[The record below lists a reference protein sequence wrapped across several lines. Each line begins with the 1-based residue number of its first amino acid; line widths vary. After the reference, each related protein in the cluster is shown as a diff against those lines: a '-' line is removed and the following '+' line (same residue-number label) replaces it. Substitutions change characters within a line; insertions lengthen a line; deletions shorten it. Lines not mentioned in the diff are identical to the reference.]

1 MTESLKGYLLNIKL
15 TINNNDK
22 PQDAPMSQSV
32 LNHNTNPQLPHQA
45 MLEWAEKK
53 PNDVFLRQIKNR
65 QFVDYTF
72 SEVVDKALR
81 LVTSLQELGVKPKDR
96 VALISKN
103 CAEWFITDLALMLGD
118 FVSVPIFPT
127 AGLETI
133 EHCLTHSESKILIV
147 GKLDDVNATQKAME
161 NLPEINTIAFNYD
174 SAAKCQYQFDELIQQ
189 YQPSEFRP
197 EHNDNTLMSIVYTS
211 GTSGLPKGA
220 MLTFGG
226 FSHSSKHLINHI
238 GIQAGDRLFSYL
250 PLAHITERVYILGSA
265 FFGGIQ
271 TAFPESLDTFIDDVK
286 MHRPTLFISVPR
298 LWTVFQQRIQDKL
311 PQKKLNIL
319 LKIPFVNGLIK
330 RKLADGLGL
339 DQARVLGCGSAP
351 VSAGLLKWYE
361 SIGLNITEAWGMTET
376 FAYST
381 LNYPYRSDKVGSV
394 GSAGPGVELKIANDE
409 EILVRGDGLFAGYY
423 KNDEAT
429 EESFNNEG
437 WLHTGDIGSIDS
449 EGYLTI
455 QGRKKDTFKTAKGK
469 FVAPVPIEKRIFD
482 LSNLEMMCLIGSGL
496 PGPILLAIP
505 HAYPNFDQARYER
518 TALRNL
524 ETINSG
530 LESHEK
536 LKGILMIKEPWSIE
550 NGILTP
556 TLKIKRH
563 ILEKKYH
570 EFASSWPKDKKI
582 IWE

>member
-1 MTESLKGYLLNIKL
+1 
-15 TINNNDK
+15 
-22 PQDAPMSQSV
+22 MSQSV
-32 LNHNTNPQLPHQA
+32 FDHKQNPSLPHEAILQ
-45 MLEWAEKK
+45 WAEEK
-53 PNDVFLRQIKNR
+53 PNSIFLRQVINR
-65 QFVDYTF
+65 EFVDYTF
-72 SEVVDKALR
+72 AEVVDKALR
-81 LVTSLQELGVKPKDR
+81 LVSALQDLGLNPKDR

-133 EHCLTHSESKILIV
+133 EHCLTHSDSKVLIV
-147 GKLDDVNATQKAME
+147 GKLDNSDATTQVIEK
-161 NLPEINTIAFNYD
+161 LDYLSTIAFNYD
-174 SAAKCQYQFDELIQQ
+174 SASKCQLQFEDIVQQ
-189 YQPSEFRP
+189 HQPSSSRP
-197 EHNDNTLMSIVYTS
+197 SHHDNTLMSIVYTS

-220 MLTFGG
+220 MLTYGG
-226 FSHSSKHLINHI
+226 FSTSAKHLINHI
-238 GIQAGDRLFSYL
+238 GMKPDDRLFSYL

-319 LKIPFVNGLIK
+319 LKIPFINGIIK

-339 DQARVLGCGSAP
+339 DKARVLGCGSAP

-381 LNYPYRSDKVGSV
+381 LNHPYRSDKVGTV
-394 GSAGPGVELKIANDE
+394 GAAGPGVELKIAQDE
-409 EILVRGDGLFAGYY
+409 EILVRGDGMFAGYY
-423 KNDEAT
+423 KNNGAT
-429 EESFNNEG
+429 AESFNKDG

-449 EGYLTI
+449 EGFLTI

-496 PGPILLAIP
+496 TGPILLAIP
-505 HAYPNFDQARYER
+505 HTYPNFDQKRYER
-518 TALRNL
+518 TALKNL

-536 LKGILMIKEPWSIE
+536 LKGILMVKEPWTIE

-570 EFASSWPKDKKI
+570 DFASQWPKDKKI

>member
-1 MTESLKGYLLNIKL
+1 MNQPFFDHK
-15 TINNNDK
+15 
-22 PQDAPMSQSV
+22 
-32 LNHNTNPQLPHQA
+32 TNPQLPHEA

-53 PNDVFLRQIKNR
+53 PHDLFLRQIKNR
-65 QFVDYTF
+65 EFTDYSF
-72 SEVVDKALR
+72 ADVVDKALR
-81 LVTSLQELGVKPKDR
+81 LVSALQEMGIKPKDR

-127 AGLETI
+127 AGLDTI
-133 EHCLTHSESKILIV
+133 EHCLTHSESKVLIV
-147 GKLDDVNATQKAME
+147 GKLDNSEATQQAIT
-161 NLPEINTIAFNYD
+161 NLPDILTIAFDYD
-174 SAAKCQYQFDELIQQ
+174 SAAKCQYQFEVLLTTHN
-189 YQPSEFRP
+189 PSSFKA

-226 FSHSSKHLINHI
+226 FSHASKHLINHI
-238 GIQAGDRLFSYL
+238 GMQQDDRLFSYL

-271 TAFPESLDTFIDDVK
+271 TAFPESLDTFIEDVK

-311 PQKKLNIL
+311 PQKKLAIL
-319 LKIPFVNGLIK
+319 LKIPFVSGLIK

-339 DQARVLGCGSAP
+339 DKARVLGCGSAP
-351 VSAGLLKWYE
+351 VSASLLKWYE

-381 LNYPYRSDKVGSV
+381 LNHPYRSDKVGSV
-394 GSAGPGVELKIANDE
+394 GAAGPGVELKIADDE
-409 EILVRGDGLFAGYY
+409 EILVRGDSLFAGYY

-429 EESFNNEG
+429 AETFNKDG

-449 EGYLTI
+449 EGFLTI

-469 FVAPVPIEKRIFD
+469 FVAPVPIEKHIFD

-496 PGPILLAIP
+496 PGPILLAVP

-518 TALRNL
+518 TALKNL
-524 ETINSG
+524 ETINDS

-563 ILEKKYH
+563 VLEKKYH
-570 EFASSWPKDKKI
+570 DFASNWPQDKKI